1 MKIKLSTALILVSIY
16 SLVWSAVTVSI
27 KNEYIL
33 ISNQKDVQ
41 HQLLVERYDSAL
53 RKLIADCKDNYE
65 IVIDNIT
72 YKCYL
77 ISKVQIMAQTQQRRR
92 QVYEIF
98 EEFSE
103 AKNKEARLAVLE
115 KYTRVGAFKDILR
128 GTFDDNLVFNLPE
141 GRPPYTPNKPESV
154 PSTLLMLHKR
164 FGLFVLGGDGDKLPA
179 YRRENIFVQTLESIH
194 PKDAEL
200 VINMTNKTPPIK
212 FLTKK
217 LVQEAYPSLIKS

>member
-33 ISNQKDVQ
+33 LSNQKDVQ

-77 ISKVQIMAQTQQRRR
+77 ISKV
-92 QVYEIF
+92 
-98 EEFSE
+98 
-103 AKNKEARLAVLE
+103 
-115 KYTRVGAFKDILR
+115 
-128 GTFDDNLVFNLPE
+128 
-141 GRPPYTPNKPESV
+141 
-154 PSTLLMLHKR
+154 
-164 FGLFVLGGDGDKLPA
+164 
-179 YRRENIFVQTLESIH
+179 
-194 PKDAEL
+194 
-200 VINMTNKTPPIK
+200 
-212 FLTKK
+212 
-217 LVQEAYPSLIKS
+217 